1 MQYTLNAISNNNHK
15 SYLRRIFSDMQNN
28 QKKIVIQN
36 ALYTNSNFVI
46 IHDTNTNTEKDTLNY
61 MLIWAKY
68 QSCMLIDLNFLIY
81 IFGFSKISTNECIL
95 LF

>member
-1 MQYTLNAISNNNHK
+1 
-15 SYLRRIFSDMQNN
+15 MQNN

-46 IHDTNTNTEKDTLNY
+46 IHKHKQTQKKTTLNY
-61 MLIWAKY
+61 IKMLIWAKY

-81 IFGFSKISTNECIL
+81 IFEFSKISTNECIL

>member
-15 SYLRRIFSDMQNN
+15 SYLLRIFSDMQNN

-46 IHDTNTNTEKDTLNY
+46 IHDTNTNTEKD
-61 MLIWAKY
+61 
-68 QSCMLIDLNFLIY
+68 Y
-81 IFGFSKISTNECIL
+81 IELYVNMG
-95 LF
+95 